1 MAGRRAGIQ
10 LCYPLEEKRLTKWGF
25 PHELPGIYVQ
35 PKLDGERC
43 RVDHYDGGMFLLSSE
58 ENPFFFLDHI
68 EHAIHEYFPRIEL
81 DGELYVHGWSFEK
94 IHSVVSRKKNPHEET
109 SRVEYHVFDFCGEEL
124 AQASRVRLLREVF
137 QSVPPDCP
145 VKLVQTHICRTVQ
158 DLYDLYDSYRV
169 DGYEGIVVRNPAA
182 VYRRTRSTD
191 VMKFKPKKTDIYI
204 IHSFVEAVSISGE
217 PLDMVGAIW
226 CIDDDGNKFKVGA
239 GHLTHEQRK
248 AIWADRKNFI
258 GRAITVG
265 YQATTERGV
274 PRFGLTFDIA

>member
-10 LCYPLEEKRLTKWGF
+10 LCYPLEEKRLAKWGF

-35 PKLDGERC
+35 QKLDGERC

-68 EHAIHEYFPRIEL
+68 EHAIHEYFPKIEL

-124 AQASRVRLLREVF
+124 AQASRVRFLREVF

-145 VKLVQTHICRTVQ
+145 VKLVPTHICRTVQ
-158 DLYDLYDSYRV
+158 DMYDLYDSYRV

-217 PLDMVGAIW
+217 PLNMVGAIW

-248 AIWADRKNFI
+248 AVWADRKNFI
-258 GRAITVG
+258 GHAITVG